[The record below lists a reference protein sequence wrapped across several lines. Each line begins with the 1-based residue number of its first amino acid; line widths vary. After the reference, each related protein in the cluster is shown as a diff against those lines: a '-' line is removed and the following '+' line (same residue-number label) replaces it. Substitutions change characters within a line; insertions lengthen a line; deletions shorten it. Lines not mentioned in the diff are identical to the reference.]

1 MTNQIAIGLAIF
13 IVGFFLLD
21 HFVFHL
27 DAMTVV
33 LRKIVGAVKFM
44 AFWREADCPQKPS
57 PFLSG
62 KSGAITCGKPNGR
75 HLRS

>member
-21 HFVFHL
+21 HFVFHM

-44 AFWREADCPQKPS
+44 AFWR
-57 PFLSG
+57 
-62 KSGAITCGKPNGR
+62 
-75 HLRS
+75 